1 MDKHWAL
8 LFEDQKLN
16 AEVVID
22 VLDEF
27 QVDWVSTTEK
37 LEEKIKDGKYRVIVT
52 DVNIATSPKP
62 GYEVVDELRRR
73 HRKTRVPV
81 VVYSTVVNMDET
93 RSAKGKLFYDYVD
106 RNDKDQRKNLQD
118 ACRRAVKENTHTVS
132 WNALE
137 ASFQQLGLLNKKIP
151 KSDIPN
157 RFIMGIYFDKDPSVD
172 ILLKH
177 IKDKDNDDETWSI
190 FEEFL
195 LDLHDKYSNN
205 A

>member
-1 MDKHWAL
+1 MDRQWAL

-16 AEVVID
+16 AEVVIE

-27 QVDWVSTTEK
+27 QVDWVSTVDE

-52 DVNIATSPKP
+52 DVEIATSPKP
-62 GYEVVDELRRR
+62 GYEMVDELRRR

-93 RSAKGKLFYDYVD
+93 RASKGNLFYDYVD

-118 ACRRAVKENTHTVS
+118 ACRRAVEENTHTVS

-137 ASFQQLGLLNKKIP
+137 ASFRRMGLLDKTIP
-151 KSDIPN
+151 KSDIPD
-157 RFIMGIYFDKDPSVD
+157 RFIMGIYFDKDPTVHV
-172 ILLKH
+172 LLKH
-177 IKDKDNDDETWSI
+177 IKNKDNDDETWGI

-195 LDLHDKYSNN
+195 LSFHDKHSDCT
-205 A
+205 